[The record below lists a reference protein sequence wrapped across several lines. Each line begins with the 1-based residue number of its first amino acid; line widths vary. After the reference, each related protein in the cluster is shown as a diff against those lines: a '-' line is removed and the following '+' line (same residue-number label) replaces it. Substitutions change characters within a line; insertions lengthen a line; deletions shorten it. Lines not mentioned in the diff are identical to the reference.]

1 MRRENLLG
9 YKNFKEVV
17 SILLFFR
24 GSWGSSL
31 PCLFFLLGLSKH
43 ESVNDKVEKE
53 KEEEND
59 IILYPELDSY
69 SNLTH
74 KVFVESHRENIW
86 DKNVTKLIRYIF
98 CHLHIIFEG
107 IISSSIT
114 EQDYKKR
121 QYTGSVWR
129 WWCGY

>member
-17 SILLFFR
+17 SLLLFFR

-74 KVFVESHRENIW
+74 KVFIKCHKENIW
-86 DKNVTKLIRYIF
+86 DNKAKCL
-98 CHLHIIFEG
+98 
-107 IISSSIT
+107 
-114 EQDYKKR
+114 
-121 QYTGSVWR
+121 
-129 WWCGY
+129 